1 MTPSQFQYLSTQR
14 VAEFIGD
21 SAGVNRLLGTLK
33 ETLDNDLPA
42 LRQRLDQGDIQGVND
57 LLHQFKGFA
66 PVFCVDALVEQV
78 VRVESIS
85 KNATVDELRSA
96 LLPLLE
102 QLAVLKAEVDR
113 QLAGA

>member
-1 MTPSQFQYLSTQR
+1 MTTSQFQYLSTQR
-14 VAEFIGD
+14 AAEFIGD

-42 LRQRLDQGDIQGVND
+42 LRQRMDQVDIQGVND

-66 PVFCVDALVEQV
+66 PVFCVDALVDEV
-78 VRVESIS
+78 VRVEAMS
-85 KNATVDELRSA
+85 KNASAAELRSA

-102 QLAVLKAEVDR
+102 RLAVLNAEVDR